1 MKKSKKGFTLIELV
15 ISMAIIAVLLL
26 LATGRY
32 RHHVEKAN
40 DIHIIA
46 DTSSLQKE
54 LKTELLHENKEFKG
68 NPVDKNTLAGKK
80 IYSAR
85 KIEEEIPAEE
95 LYEVNNPK
103 EYLNTVLTGKFIASA
118 NADTYYVDNGSKPNS
133 SLFPKD
139 YGDKTDIIENQY
151 KGYLRGTGTS
161 GTFEKPDGTS
171 LNNTE
176 ATFKQYNK
184 FDVFYTEI
192 DSKGVKYNVQA
203 IKHKDTDRHPIVR
216 LNLAGTDVELTD
228 SKGKTV
234 KYKLA
239 ADTTIFNHGNQKIE
253 NGMVV
258 QAAPTFTEGKE
269 LDIISVLDPSTPLQ
283 GELKTDE
290 KPVCDETVINKLKG
304 NYVVYMT
311 REKYKL
317 ALVDSEGNKTI
328 VDIRCL
334 NVQPKICSLDLI
346 NLNGKN
352 GTGQLYLHNVRIDP
366 VVEVIERRGNI
377 ITVKDTENNI
387 ANIDI
392 STAEIFF
399 RGYRLEGKTVQLKMV
414 PNTNVAEIVR
424 IADYLDRYKKI
435 HNYPPYGTLYDLGI
449 PTISKPKPPVEIEET
464 ITLKNQ
470 VDMTKLVIDK
480 AGEIKVYHLD
490 KPIAAALERKL
501 QENEKLEVKITAK
514 PTSSEQDFEVTRIDV
529 KIDGEYVD
537 IEKLM

>member
-1 MKKSKKGFTLIELV
+1 MI
-15 ISMAIIAVLLL
+15 
-26 LATGRY
+26 
-32 RHHVEKAN
+32 
-40 DIHIIA
+40 
-46 DTSSLQKE
+46 
-54 LKTELLHENKEFKG
+54 
-68 NPVDKNTLAGKK
+68 
-80 IYSAR
+80 
-85 KIEEEIPAEE
+85 
-95 LYEVNNPK
+95 
-103 EYLNTVLTGKFIASA
+103 
-118 NADTYYVDNGSKPNS
+118 
-133 SLFPKD
+133 
-139 YGDKTDIIENQY
+139 
-151 KGYLRGTGTS
+151 
-161 GTFEKPDGTS
+161 
-171 LNNTE
+171 
-176 ATFKQYNK
+176 
-184 FDVFYTEI
+184 
-192 DSKGVKYNVQA
+192 
-203 IKHKDTDRHPIVR
+203 
-216 LNLAGTDVELTD
+216 
-228 SKGKTV
+228 
-234 KYKLA
+234 
-239 ADTTIFNHGNQKIE
+239 
-253 NGMVV
+253 V
-258 QAAPTFTEGKE
+258 QAAPTHIEGKE

-290 KPVCDETVINKLKG
+290 KPVCDENVINKLKG
-304 NYVVYMT
+304 NYVVYKV
-311 REKYKL
+311 REKYKI
-317 ALVDSEGNKTI
+317 ALEDSEGNKTI

-470 VDMTKLVIDK
+470 VGMTKLVIDK

-490 KPIAAALERKL
+490 KPIAAVLERKL
-501 QENEKLEVKITAK
+501 TENEKLEVRITAK
-514 PTSSEQDFEVTRIDV
+514 PTASEQDYEVTRLDV
-529 KIDGEYVD
+529 KVDGEYVD

>member
-1 MKKSKKGFTLIELV
+1 MRRKSKKGFTLIELV

-68 NPVDKNTLAGKK
+68 NPVDKNTLVGKK

-85 KIEEEIPAEE
+85 KIENEIPAEE
-95 LYEVNNPK
+95 LYEVENPR
-103 EYLNTVLTGKFIASA
+103 EYLKTVLTGKFIASA
-118 NADTYYVDNGSKPNS
+118 NADTYYVDNDGKPNTG
-133 SLFPKD
+133 LFPGN
-139 YGDKTDIIENQY
+139 YGDKTDVVEQDTAQY
-151 KGYLRGTGTS
+151 KGYLRATGTS

-176 ATFKQYNK
+176 ATFSRYEKY
-184 FDVFYTEI
+184 DVFHAEI

-203 IKHKDTDRHPIVR
+203 IKHKDTDRHPIVK
-216 LNLAGTDVELTD
+216 LNIVGADVELTD

-239 ADTTIFNHGNQKIE
+239 ADTTIFNHGNQKLE

-258 QAAPTFTEGKE
+258 QAAPTFTEGEK
-269 LDIISVLDPSTPLQ
+269 LNIISVLDPSTPLQ

-304 NYVVYMT
+304 NYVVYKV
-311 REKYKL
+311 REKYKI
-317 ALVDSEGNKTI
+317 ALLDSDGNETI

-334 NVQPKICSLDLI
+334 NVQPKICSYDLI
-346 NLNGKN
+346 NFNGKD
-352 GTGQLYLHNVRIDP
+352 GTIELTLVNVRPDP
-366 VVEVIERRGNI
+366 IFEVIERRGSV
-377 ITVKDTENNI
+377 ITVRDKENNI
-387 ANIDI
+387 AMIDI
-392 STAEIFF
+392 GTAEIFF
-399 RGYRLEGKTVQLKMV
+399 RRQRLEGRKVQLKMM

-424 IADYLDRYKKI
+424 IVSDKFPLYK
-435 HNYPPYGTLYDLGI
+435 TLYDLGI
-449 PTISKPKPPVEIEET
+449 PTISKLKPPVEVEET

-490 KPIAAALERKL
+490 KPIAAVLERKL
-501 QENEKLEVKITAK
+501 EENGKLEVRITAK
-514 PTSSEQDFEVTRIDV
+514 PTASEQDYEVTRIDV

-537 IEKLM
+537 LEKLM

>member
-1 MKKSKKGFTLIELV
+1 MISKSKKGFTLIELV

-26 LATGRY
+26 LATGQY
-32 RHHVEKAN
+32 RRHVEKAN

-95 LYEVNNPK
+95 LYEVKNPK

-118 NADTYYVDNGSKPNS
+118 NADTYYVDNGSKSNP

-139 YGDKTDIIENQY
+139 FGDKTDIIENQY
-151 KGYLRGTGTS
+151 KGYLRATGTS

-176 ATFKQYNK
+176 ATFNKYEK
-184 FDVFYTEI
+184 FDVFYAEI
-192 DSKGVKYNVQA
+192 DSKGVKYNVSA
-203 IKHKDTDRHPIVR
+203 ITHADTDRHPIVR
-216 LNLAGTDVELTD
+216 LNIVGSDVELTD
-228 SKGKTV
+228 VKGKTV
-234 KYKLA
+234 KYKLGF
-239 ADTTIFNHGNQKIE
+239 DTVIFNKGNQKVE
-253 NGMVV
+253 NGMIV
-258 QAAPTFTEGKE
+258 QAAPTFTEGE
-269 LDIISVLDPSTPLQ
+269 TLNVISVLDQSTPLE

-290 KPVCDETVINKLKG
+290 KPVCDETAISKLQG

-311 REKYKL
+311 REKYKV
-317 ALVDSEGNKTI
+317 ALVDSDGKETI
-328 VDIRCL
+328 VDMRCL
-334 NVQPKICSLDLI
+334 NVQPKICSYDVI
-346 NLNGKN
+346 NFHGKD
-352 GTGQLYLHNVRIDP
+352 GTGQLYLVNVRIDP
-366 VVEVIERRGNI
+366 IVEVIERRGSV
-377 ITVKDTENNI
+377 ITVKDKENNI
-387 ANIDI
+387 AMIDI
-392 STAEIFF
+392 GTAEVFF
-399 RGYRLEGKTVQLKMV
+399 RRQRLEGRKVQLKMM

-424 IADYLDRYKKI
+424 IVSDKFPLYK
-435 HNYPPYGTLYDLGI
+435 TLYDLGI

-490 KPIAAALERKL
+490 KPIAAVLERKL

-537 IEKLM
+537 LEKLM

>member
-1 MKKSKKGFTLIELV
+1 MRRKSKKGFTLIELV

-32 RHHVEKAN
+32 RHHVERAK

-46 DTSSLQKE
+46 DTSSLQQE
-54 LKTELLHENKEFKG
+54 LKTELLHDNKEFKG
-68 NPVDKNTLAGKK
+68 NPVDKNTLVGKK

-85 KIEEEIPAEE
+85 KLEDEIPAEQ
-95 LYEVNNPK
+95 LYEVQNPK
-103 EYLNTVLTGKFIASA
+103 EYLKTVLTGKFIASA
-118 NADTYYVDNGSKPNS
+118 NADTYYVDNGSKPNTG
-133 SLFPKD
+133 LFPD
-139 YGDKTDIIENQY
+139 HFGDKTDVVEQY
-151 KGYLRGTGTS
+151 KGFLRATGTS
-161 GTFEKPDGTS
+161 GTFEKPDGES
-171 LNNTE
+171 FSNTE
-176 ATFKQYNK
+176 ATFSKYSK
-184 FDVFYTEI
+184 YDVFYTEI
-192 DSKGVKYNVQA
+192 DNKGVKYNVQA
-203 IKHKDTDRHPIVR
+203 IIHKDTDRHPIVR
-216 LNLAGTDVELTD
+216 LNLVGTDVELTD

-239 ADTTIFNHGNQKIE
+239 SDTTIFNHGNQKLE

-258 QAAPTFTEGKE
+258 QAAPTHIEGKE
-269 LDIISVLDPSTPLQ
+269 LDIISVLDSSTPLQ

-290 KPVCDETVINKLKG
+290 KPVCDETIFNKLKG

-311 REKYKL
+311 RERNKV
-317 ALVDSEGNKTI
+317 ALVDSDGKETI

-334 NVQPKICSLDLI
+334 NVQPKICSYDLI
-346 NLNGKN
+346 NFNGKD
-352 GTGQLYLHNVRIDP
+352 GTGQLYLVNVRIDP
-366 VVEVIERRGNI
+366 IFEVIERRGSI
-377 ITVKDTENNI
+377 ITVKDKENNI
-387 ANIDI
+387 AMIDI
-392 STAEIFF
+392 GTAEVFF
-399 RGYRLEGKTVQLKMV
+399 RRQRLEGRKVQLKMM

-424 IADYLDRYKKI
+424 IVPDKFPLYK
-435 HNYPPYGTLYDLGI
+435 TLYDLGI

-501 QENEKLEVKITAK
+501 KENEKLEVKITAK
-514 PTSSEQDFEVTRIDV
+514 PTFSEQDFEVTRIDV
-529 KIDGEYVD
+529 KVDGEYVD

>member
-32 RHHVEKAN
+32 RHHVERAK

-46 DTSSLQKE
+46 DTSSLQQE
-54 LKTELLHENKEFKG
+54 LKTELLHDNKEFKG
-68 NPVDKNTLAGKK
+68 NPVDKNTLVGKK

-85 KIEEEIPAEE
+85 KLEDEIPAEQ
-95 LYEVNNPK
+95 LYEVENPK

-118 NADTYYVDNGSKPNS
+118 NADTYYVDNGGKPNTG
-133 SLFPKD
+133 LFPD
-139 YGDKTDIIENQY
+139 HYGDKKDVIEQY
-151 KGYLRGTGTS
+151 KGFLRVTGTS
-161 GTFEKPDGTS
+161 GTFEKPDGAS
-171 LNNTE
+171 FSNTE
-176 ATFKQYNK
+176 ATFSKYSK
-184 FDVFYTEI
+184 YDVFYTEI
-192 DSKGVKYNVQA
+192 DSKGVKYNVPA
-203 IKHKDTDRHPIVR
+203 IIHKDTDRHPIVR

-239 ADTTIFNHGNQKIE
+239 SDTTIFNHGNQKLE

-258 QAAPTFTEGKE
+258 QASPTYIEGKE
-269 LDIISVLDPSTPLQ
+269 LDIISVLDSSTPLQ

-290 KPVCDETVINKLKG
+290 KPVCEENVINKLNG
-304 NYVVYMT
+304 NYVVYFT
-311 REKYKL
+311 RELSKI
-317 ALVDSEGNKTI
+317 ALLDSDGNETI

-334 NVQPKICSLDLI
+334 NVQPKICSYDLI
-346 NLNGKN
+346 NLNGKD
-352 GTGQLYLHNVRIDP
+352 GTGQLYLYNVRIDP
-366 VVEVIERRGNI
+366 IFEVIERRGSV
-377 ITVKDTENNI
+377 ITVKDKENNI

-392 STAEIFF
+392 GTAEVFF
-399 RGYRLEGKTVQLKMV
+399 KRQRLEGRKVQLKMM

-424 IADYLDRYKKI
+424 IVPEKFPLYK
-435 HNYPPYGTLYDLGI
+435 TLYDLEI

-470 VDMTKLVIDK
+470 VGMTKLVIDK

-490 KPIAAALERKL
+490 KPIAAVLERKL

-514 PTSSEQDFEVTRIDV
+514 PTFSEQDFEVTRIDV
-529 KIDGEYVD
+529 KVDGEYVD